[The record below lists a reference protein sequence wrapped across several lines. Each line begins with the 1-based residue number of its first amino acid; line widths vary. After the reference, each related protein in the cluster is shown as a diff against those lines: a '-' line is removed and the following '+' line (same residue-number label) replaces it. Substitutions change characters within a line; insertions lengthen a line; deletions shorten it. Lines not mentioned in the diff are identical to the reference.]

1 MKTIRG
7 EGNQGPYSQ
16 VVIHGDM
23 VYTSGQI
30 PVVPATGE
38 IIVGAIEVQ
47 ATQALTNLKTVLAL
61 AGTDLNHVL
70 KTTVFLAD
78 MADFGAVN
86 EIYKTFFTA
95 HLPARSCVQVAA
107 LPRGVKVEVEA
118 VAILP

>member
-1 MKTIRG
+1 VKTIRG

-38 IIVGAIEVQ
+38 IIAGAIEAQ
-47 ATQALTNLKTVLAL
+47 ATQALTNLKAVLAL
-61 AGTDLNHVL
+61 AGTDFDHVL
-70 KTTVFLAD
+70 KTTVFLTD
-78 MADFGAVN
+78 MADFGAIN
-86 EIYKTFFTA
+86 EIYKTFFTTR
-95 HLPARSCVQVAA
+95 LPARSCVQVAA